1 MTIDEIKS
9 VSIVQY
15 LESEGIYSVS
25 YHKGNYW
32 YISPF
37 RTESS
42 PSFNVSFIKNLWH
55 DFGTGEGGNIIN
67 LVQKF
72 HPTWNNHQVLSYIEG
87 KIVEHKLVCAA
98 DYKLQIKDY
107 DEIKLSNVKINVG
120 TETHIDSI
128 IEINHPYLR
137 DYILKR
143 CIDFEIAKKYC
154 NEIHYSIYGKHYY
167 AIAFKNIDG
176 GFEVRN
182 KYCKRSIGRKS
193 ISILSP
199 NGKSNKDCCIFE
211 GFFDMLAYET
221 IRKHKTNL
229 QICIGHECD
238 YIVLN
243 SVNNIRILFDYLQ
256 NYNSIHCY
264 LDNDNAGSKA
274 TATIKSLYANKTI
287 DESFRYASYKDIN
300 DIINGSLK

>member
-15 LESEGIYSVS
+15 LESEGFYSVS

-42 PSFNVSFIKNLWH
+42 PSFNVSSMKNLWH
-55 DFGTGEGGNIIN
+55 DFGIGEGGNIIN

-87 KIVEHKLVCAA
+87 KIVEHKLVYAT

-107 DEIKLSNVKINVG
+107 DEIKLSNVKSDVG

-167 AIAFKNIDG
+167 AIAFKNIDE

-193 ISILSP
+193 ISIITP
-199 NGKSNKDCCIFE
+199 NGKLNKDCCIFE
-211 GFFDMLAYET
+211 GVFDMLAYET

-229 QICIGHECD
+229 QICIGQECD

>member
-1 MTIDEIKS
+1 MKS
-9 VSIVQY
+9 
-15 LESEGIYSVS
+15 
-25 YHKGNYW
+25 
-32 YISPF
+32 
-37 RTESS
+37 
-42 PSFNVSFIKNLWH
+42 
-55 DFGTGEGGNIIN
+55 D
-67 LVQKF
+67 
-72 HPTWNNHQVLSYIEG
+72 
-87 KIVEHKLVCAA
+87 
-98 DYKLQIKDY
+98 
-107 DEIKLSNVKINVG
+107 VG

-193 ISILSP
+193 ISIITP
-199 NGKSNKDCCIFE
+199 NGKLNKDCCIFE

-229 QICIGHECD
+229 QICIGQECD

>member
-15 LESEGIYSVS
+15 LESEGFYSVS

-42 PSFNVSFIKNLWH
+42 PSFNVSSMKNLWH

-87 KIVEHKLVCAA
+87 KIVEHKLVCAT

-107 DEIKLSNVKINVG
+107 DEIKLSNVKSDVG

-193 ISILSP
+193 ISIITP
-199 NGKSNKDCCIFE
+199 NGKLNKDCCIFE

-229 QICIGHECD
+229 QICIGQECD

-243 SVNNIRILFDYLQ
+243 SVNNIRILFDYIQ

-264 LDNDNAGSKA
+264 LDNDNAGSKT

>member
-15 LESEGIYSVS
+15 LESEGFYSVS

-42 PSFNVSFIKNLWH
+42 PSFNVSSMKNLWH

-87 KIVEHKLVCAA
+87 KIVEHKLVCAT

-107 DEIKLSNVKINVG
+107 DEIKLSNVKSDVG

-193 ISILSP
+193 ISIITP
-199 NGKSNKDCCIFE
+199 NGKLNKDCCIFG

-229 QICIGHECD
+229 QICIGQECD